1 MSNSIFGNS
10 VWIINTY
17 LIRHRIIV
25 HCGTD
30 GQVLIFINS
39 NLLTLQSILLLMILL
54 TLICTLSAHVWAE
67 VCGFVRALS
76 LSRHCY
82 WMVSCYNFF
91 FPNCSW
97 VQMSYF
103 GLTFLATLFGWLKII
118 FNLFCAYVPIRFL
131 ILFVRKRT

>member
-91 FPNCSW
+91 FPE
-97 VQMSYF
+97 
-103 GLTFLATLFGWLKII
+103 
-118 FNLFCAYVPIRFL
+118 
-131 ILFVRKRT
+131 LFVGSNELFWVNFFSNFVWLAKNNIQFILCLCSHKVFNFIRS